1 MYVLQIRD
9 LQSGNLLHNLPI
21 DIGSVYG
28 ILGRCKDK
36 EIFIGF
42 TRFFTPG
49 IIYRCNLDVKKE
61 GFVVFKETIVPGFD
75 RTEFE
80 AKHFFITSLDGT
92 QIPTFI
98 LSKKGIAL
106 DGSHPALLYGYG
118 ALTLASP
125 QASVLVAL
133 SFQDI

>member
-1 MYVLQIRD
+1 MV
-9 LQSGNLLHNLPI
+9 
-21 DIGSVYG
+21 
-28 ILGRCKDK
+28 
-36 EIFIGF
+36 F
-42 TRFFTPG
+42 TSFLTPG
-49 IIYRCNLDVKKE
+49 IIYRCNLDVEKL
-61 GFVVFKETIVPGFD
+61 GFVVFRETVVPGFD

-80 AKHFFITSLDGT
+80 AKHFFITSKDGT
-92 QIPTFI
+92 QIPMFI
-98 LSKKGIAL
+98 VSKKGIAL